1 MKSGCKTMSVTVESL
16 RILVSIIWRIL
27 DKTIDKCITIIQKMP
42 KIIIEKEML
51 KINMQK
57 IRLEFITYNIINIVQ
72 IYSYHVTHEERK
84 ATEKID

>member
-1 MKSGCKTMSVTVESL
+1 MSVTVESL

-27 DKTIDKCITIIQKMP
+27 DKMP

-57 IRLEFITYNIINIVQ
+57 IRLVFITYNIINNLI
-72 IYSYHVTHEERK
+72 
-84 ATEKID
+84 

>member
-1 MKSGCKTMSVTVESL
+1 MKSGCKTMSVAVESL

-27 DKTIDKCITIIQKMP
+27 DKAIDKCITIIQKMP

-57 IRLEFITYNIINIVQ
+57 IKLVFNNIQ
-72 IYSYHVTHEERK
+72 RY
-84 ATEKID
+84 